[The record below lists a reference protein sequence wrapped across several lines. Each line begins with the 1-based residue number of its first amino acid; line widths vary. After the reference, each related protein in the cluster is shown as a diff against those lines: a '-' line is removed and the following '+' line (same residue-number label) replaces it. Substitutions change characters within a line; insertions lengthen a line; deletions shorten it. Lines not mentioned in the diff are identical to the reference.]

1 MEQSEVINSM
11 VNDILMDRGNDAKEK
26 FSSLMAIR
34 VSDAIDTH
42 KQKIA
47 STIYKGNSEN
57 EDV

>member
-11 VNDILMDRGNDAKEK
+11 VNDILMDRSNDAMEK
-26 FSSLMAIR
+26 FSSLMAAR
-34 VSDAIDTH
+34 VSDAIDSQ

-47 STIYKGNSEN
+47 STIYKGNTEN